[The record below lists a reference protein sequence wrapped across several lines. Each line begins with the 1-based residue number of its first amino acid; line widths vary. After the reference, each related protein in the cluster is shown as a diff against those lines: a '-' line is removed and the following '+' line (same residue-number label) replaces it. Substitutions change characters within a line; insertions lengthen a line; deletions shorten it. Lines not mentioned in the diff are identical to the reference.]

1 MSARKSDESA
11 CSWVRRSRLHGYTLG
26 DWADEW
32 ETYAQRAVKGDWEK
46 SGKETFGRRRGGLTP
61 ETPVRDCRR
70 SRSQTRLTFRKLE

>member
-1 MSARKSDESA
+1 MPPVSPQPP
-11 CSWVRRSRLHGYTLG
+11 WHGYTLG

-61 ETPVRDCRR
+61 ETPVRDVADPDH
-70 SRSQTRLTFRKLE
+70 KLD